1 MRITLCCQHSKY
13 NELLANIERHLNG
26 GAFKIT
32 KIDYHGPMGKPYD
45 KNVSVDVWFKLRDK
59 STCQCMDIASLNYTF
74 GFLKKDPCSF
84 FYVYI

>member
-13 NELLANIERHLNG
+13 NELLANIERHLNS

-32 KIDYHGPMGKPYD
+32 KIQYNGPMAYPYD
-45 KNVSVDVWFKLRDK
+45 QNVSVDVWFKLRDK
-59 STCQCMDIASLNYTF
+59 FECMDIASLNYTF
-74 GFLKKDPCSF
+74 DFLKKAPCSF